1 MRNVANLVDTPKGR
15 KDGRPRRAMT
25 LDQTMTVLEHA
36 KHDALHPYIV
46 AWDEEAQ
53 EWRPVTEVG
62 FRHAKYAVYVW
73 RSVRED
79 GDAKTELS
87 HPCWRF
93 RRRSPAH
100 SKSTTPQQA
109 KQRLYVSDG

>member
-1 MRNVANLVDTPKGR
+1 
-15 KDGRPRRAMT
+15 MT

-73 RSVRED
+73 RSMRED

-87 HPCWRF
+87 HPCWRSGDG
-93 RRRSPAH
+93 RRRTQRALHPSRPSNGSMSATGRKTTTWSSQPA
-100 SKSTTPQQA
+100 SA
-109 KQRLYVSDG
+109 RR